1 MLTIKEYSVEL
12 VKDPFGILT
21 GKRYE
26 FVCDLDVPED
36 DELYSEHGVY
46 LRVIYLDDEDASR
59 IVKYDFYE
67 RTTDQYLD
75 FDMEPEEEEELT
87 AFAGAFAGR
96 SLRQNDAVRKA
107 PWRAS
112 LLIPCETCVLC
123 VTIKAAK
130 LLKKVLQRFHRFG
143 KVIHNLG

>member
-1 MLTIKEYSVEL
+1 MLTIKEYSVEQ

-21 GKRYE
+21 GKRFE

-46 LRVIYLDDEDASR
+46 LRVIYLDDENASR
-59 IVKYDFYE
+59 IIKYDFYE

-87 AFAGAFAGR
+87 AFCR
-96 SLRQNDAVRKA
+96 
-107 PWRAS
+107 
-112 LLIPCETCVLC
+112 EH
-123 VTIKAAK
+123 
-130 LLKKVLQRFHRFG
+130 LQEEA
-143 KVIHNLG
+143 